1 MHDFY
6 YMLTVKPS
14 SHLELFSD
22 FLVDLL
28 PVGFEETDDGFI
40 IRSEESLETVSWGI
54 EQFTEALQRATGE
67 VIDVEMAM
75 TKEKNDDWI
84 AQYQQSITPVQIDPF
99 YIHPT
104 WEAPKEGMLNIAIDP
119 ALAFGTGHHPTTA
132 SCLRAVAQYVKEGD
146 EVMDVGCGSGILAMA
161 AILKGAVVDACDTD
175 PLSVENALA
184 NAEQNNLVY
193 RRIWEGPVQESND
206 KYDVIIANI
215 VADVLVFIASD
226 LKKRLKEGGVVVLSG
241 IMDKYED
248 KVLRAY
254 KTFDLTERIVENEWV
269 TLVMTQKGNG

>member
-1 MHDFY
+1 MQDYY
-6 YMLTVKPS
+6 YMLVVKPS

-22 FLVDLL
+22 FLVDVV
-28 PVGFEETDDGFI
+28 PVGFEEIDDGFI
-40 IRSEESLETVSWGI
+40 IRSEEDLETIMWGI
-54 EQFTEALQRATGE
+54 EQFAEALQRALGQI
-67 VIDVEMAM
+67 VDVDMTL

-84 AQYQQSITPVQIDPF
+84 AQYQSAITPIEIAPF

-132 SCLRAVAQYVKEGD
+132 SCLRGIASYVKEGD

-161 AILKGAVVDACDTD
+161 ALRKGAIVDACDTD
-175 PLSVENALA
+175 PLSVDNSRVNAV
-184 NAEQNNLVY
+184 QNNVSY
-193 RRIWEGPVQESND
+193 RRLWEGAINETQEQ
-206 KYDVIIANI
+206 YDVIVANI

-226 LKKRLKEGGVVVLSG
+226 LKKRLREKGTLILSG

-254 KTFDLTERIVENEWV
+254 KEYELRERIIENEWV
-269 TLVMTQKGNG
+269 TLILTKKE